1 MDIKEIYEEKCTREM
16 ALSVD
21 AKPRLRWT
29 EQLHEQF
36 VHAVSQLGGPDRAT
50 PKSVLRVMGVPGLT
64 LYHLKSHLQKYRLA
78 ISRDDDGNHANNGN
92 HVSNGGD
99 FDEEDTTYIHNAR
112 TPQYDKESKEV
123 PKISS
128 HVLQAQLEIK
138 KKLEEQIEVQRHLQ
152 LRIETQEKYLQ
163 SLLRRAQDIL
173 SGYNSNSKTEL
184 SSLISSVETQY
195 RTTPFLCNGAQNTDC
210 STESCLTSSEKL
222 ETRNE
227 VSDTEKHRLKRKL
240 EVANRACS
248 SDRTGEG
255 KRMVS
260 LGMERPEIDLNR

>member
-1 MDIKEIYEEKCTREM
+1 MYIKEIYEEKCTREM

-29 EQLHEQF
+29 EQLHEKF
-36 VHAVSQLGGPDRAT
+36 VHAISQLGGADRAT

-78 ISRDDDGNHANNGN
+78 ISRDNDGN

-99 FDEEDTTYIHNAR
+99 YDEEATTYIHNAR
-112 TPQYDKESKEV
+112 SPQYDEESKEV

-128 HVLQAQLEIK
+128 DVLQAQLEIK
-138 KKLEEQIEVQRHLQ
+138 KKLEEQIVVQRHLQ

-163 SLLRRAQDIL
+163 SLLRSAQEIL
-173 SGYNSNSKTEL
+173 SGYNSDSKTEL
-184 SSLISSVETQY
+184 SELISSVETQY
-195 RTTPFLCNGAQNTDC
+195 RTAPFLCNGAQNTDC

-227 VSDTEKHRLKRKL
+227 VSDTEKHRVKRKL
-240 EVANRACS
+240 EAANGACS

-255 KRMVS
+255 KRVVS